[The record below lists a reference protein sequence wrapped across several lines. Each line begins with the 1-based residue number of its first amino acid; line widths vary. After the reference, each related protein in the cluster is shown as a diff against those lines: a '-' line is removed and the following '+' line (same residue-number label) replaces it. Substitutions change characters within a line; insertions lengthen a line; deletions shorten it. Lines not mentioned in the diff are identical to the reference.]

1 MPPKP
6 KPKPQPPSRL
16 SNLGYGLGDVEF
28 LADLYPYIKNDPV
41 ARLGLSGYD
50 RGETSGGLA
59 DLIDT
64 DPLHK
69 SPYAGTNVRGAYN
82 RATDQIYVG
91 TTDLDPAKLPLYVK
105 YFSGPTTTAHELRH
119 RGMQNLYGDAVPSP
133 QKQEDLFQ
141 TYDREMNRDVFG
153 FTPST
158 WAELPDDEKKFLIYN
173 LLFDAGDFG
182 TLRHR
187 RRHQKLDDIDN
198 EAKIE
203 LQRRGVPPQT
213 VAKPQTLVDKVL
225 GLLNLID

>member
-91 TTDLDPAKLPLYVK
+91 TTDVDPVKLPLYVK

-119 RGMQNLYGDAVPSP
+119 RGMQNLYRDAVPSAA
-133 QKQEDLFQ
+133 EEENLFRV
-141 TYDREMNRDVFG
+141 YDREMYRDVYG

-158 WAELPDDEKKFLIYN
+158 WDALPDDEKKFLIYGD
-173 LLFDAGDFG
+173 LFDASDFANLP
-182 TLRHR
+182 LRR
-187 RRHQKLDDIDN
+187 QQKKLDDIDN
-198 EAKIE
+198 EARIE

-225 GLLNLID
+225 GRLNLID